1 MKKVLF
7 TLALFGLSTFSSQAL
22 DDTTAAATEV
32 HTIQSTFDNIIKES
46 NKYQDYKVV
55 QRRKLDAF
63 IKEVNDSLNLA
74 KVHLAQEAKVKGEA
88 QDQVLKLRKDL
99 EKAQAQVTQAENARD
114 RITSAG
120 MQMEKESFSALMWGI
135 VIALGLALALVL
147 FKSQSASSGQKDLRH
162 RLTNIEEQL
171 SQTKKKALEREQELK
186 REVQD
191 YVNKLEALKPPR

>member
-7 TLALFGLSTFSSQAL
+7 TLALFGLSTFSSQAQ

-46 NKYQDYKVV
+46 NNYQDFKVV

>member
-7 TLALFGLSTFSSQAL
+7 TLALFGLSTFSSQAQ

>member
-7 TLALFGLSTFSSQAL
+7 TLALFGLSTFSSQAQ

-46 NKYQDYKVV
+46 NKYQDFKVV
-55 QRRKLDAF
+55 QIRKLDAF

>member
-1 MKKVLF
+1 MSS
-7 TLALFGLSTFSSQAL
+7 LSL
-22 DDTTAAATEV
+22 KLPP
-32 HTIQSTFDNIIKES
+32 QSR
-46 NKYQDYKVV
+46 
-55 QRRKLDAF
+55 RRKKKCPLP
-63 IKEVNDSLNLA
+63 KLLHLLSLL
-74 KVHLAQEAKVKGEA
+74 
-88 QDQVLKLRKDL
+88 KDL